1 MPKNKSIIQEI
12 EDLKEQLKAINLN
25 LDTQIAKIDEQLNS
39 IELEFMY
46 GNIIENFYNE
56 RIRLLGEDIAKVRN
70 RLKKIQDLRRCS
82 LKLT

>member
-25 LDTQIAKIDEQLNS
+25 LDDQIAKIDEQLNS

-46 GNIIENFYNE
+46 GNIIESFYNE
-56 RIRLLGEDIAKVRN
+56 RMELLGEDIAKVRN
-70 RLKKIQDLRRCS
+70 RLKKIQDLEADV
-82 LKLT
+82 L

>member
-1 MPKNKSIIQEI
+1 MAKNKSIIQEI

-25 LDTQIAKIDEQLNS
+25 LDNQIAKIDEQLNS

-46 GNIIENFYNE
+46 GNITENFYNE

-70 RLKKIQDLRRCS
+70 RLKKIQDLEDDV
-82 LKLT
+82 L

>member
-1 MPKNKSIIQEI
+1 MREEN
-12 EDLKEQLKAINLN
+12 
-25 LDTQIAKIDEQLNS
+25 TFTKIDEQLNS

-70 RLKKIQDLRRCS
+70 RLKKIQDLEDDV
-82 LKLT
+82 L

>member
-12 EDLKEQLKAINLN
+12 EDLKEQVKAINLN

-46 GNIIENFYNE
+46 GNITENLYDE
-56 RIRLLGEDIAKVRN
+56 RMQLLGEDIAQVRN
-70 RLKKIQDLRRCS
+70 RLKKIQALEDDVL
-82 LKLT
+82 

>member
-1 MPKNKSIIQEI
+1 MREEN
-12 EDLKEQLKAINLN
+12 
-25 LDTQIAKIDEQLNS
+25 TFTKIDEQLNS

>member
-1 MPKNKSIIQEI
+1 MPENKSTIQEI

-46 GNIIENFYNE
+46 GNITENFYNE
-56 RIRLLGEDIAKVRN
+56 RMQLLGEDIAKVRN
-70 RLKKIQDLRRCS
+70 RLKKIQDLENNV
-82 LKLT
+82 L

>member
-25 LDTQIAKIDEQLNS
+25 LETQIAKIDEQLNS

-46 GNIIENFYNE
+46 GNIIEDFYNE
-56 RIRLLGEDIAKVRN
+56 RMQLLGEDIAKVRN
-70 RLKKIQDLRRCS
+70 RLKKIQDLEDDV
-82 LKLT
+82 L

>member
-1 MPKNKSIIQEI
+1 MLKNKSIIQEI

-25 LDTQIAKIDEQLNS
+25 LGTQIAEIDEQLNS

-46 GNIIENFYNE
+46 GNIIEDFYNE

-70 RLKKIQDLRRCS
+70 RLKKIQDLEDNV
-82 LKLT
+82 L

>member
-46 GNIIENFYNE
+46 GNITENLYDE
-56 RIRLLGEDIAKVRN
+56 RMQLLGEDIAKVRN
-70 RLKKIQDLRRCS
+70 RLKKIQDLEDDV
-82 LKLT
+82 L

>member
-1 MPKNKSIIQEI
+1 MLKNKSIIQEI

-25 LDTQIAKIDEQLNS
+25 LGTQIAEIDEQLNS

-46 GNIIENFYNE
+46 GNIIEDFYNE

-70 RLKKIQDLRRCS
+70 RLKKIQDLEDKV
-82 LKLT
+82 L

>member
-25 LDTQIAKIDEQLNS
+25 LETQIAKIDEQLNS

-46 GNIIENFYNE
+46 GNIIEDFYNE

-70 RLKKIQDLRRCS
+70 RLKNIQDLEDNV
-82 LKLT
+82 L

>member
-25 LDTQIAKIDEQLNS
+25 LETQIAKIDEQLNS

-46 GNIIENFYNE
+46 GNITENLYDE

-70 RLKKIQDLRRCS
+70 RLKKIQDLEDDV
-82 LKLT
+82 L

>member
-46 GNIIENFYNE
+46 GNIIEDFYNE
-56 RIRLLGEDIAKVRN
+56 RIRLLGEDIAKVKN
-70 RLKKIQDLRRCS
+70 RLKKIQDLEDNV
-82 LKLT
+82 L

>member
-25 LDTQIAKIDEQLNS
+25 LDTQIAEIDEQLNS

-46 GNIIENFYNE
+46 GNIIEDFYNE

-70 RLKKIQDLRRCS
+70 RLKKIQDLEDNV
-82 LKLT
+82 L